1 VKRAI
6 VIAALLVAS
15 NVIAQNPAARV
26 AEDAMVIDRVAEAS
40 KRDLPVDL
48 LTRIVNED
56 IELLR
61 GRRADGSYEYA
72 TFERFEAARI
82 TNSFSINPRA
92 DKMETVELRGSNI
105 YRVIVDVPNRRMVVR
120 RNNPV
125 WVERIDVDFIG
136 EGSTTTQQRSFDV
149 KSWLKPGDVRPIDLP
164 IIARQ
169 ATAKVIATAD
179 PKHGYGNLDIA
190 LVQAR
195 IVDNANSP
203 YAEAVTSAKAALRA
217 LENGQ
222 IPALRTAAQR
232 MRDALGG
239 SAATAAFNTP
249 RASSSEMTVTAR
261 PASVSENATRLE
273 LRTELQIIEDL
284 LTGTESERREGL
296 DKLHQLIRRMRQ

>member
-1 VKRAI
+1 MKRATL
-6 VIAALLVAS
+6 IAALLVAS
-15 NVIAQNPAARV
+15 NLAAQNPAARV

-61 GRRADGSYEYA
+61 GRRADGSYEFA
-72 TFERFEAARI
+72 TFERFEAGRV
-82 TNSFSINPRA
+82 TNSYSINPRA

-149 KSWLKPGDVRPIDLP
+149 KSWLQPGEVRPIDLP
-164 IIARQ
+164 VIARQ
-169 ATAKVIATAD
+169 VTAKVIATAD
-179 PKHGYGNLDIA
+179 PKHGYGNVDIA

-203 YAEAVTSAKAALRA
+203 YAEAVTSAKAVLRA
-217 LENGQ
+217 LEGGQ
-222 IPALRTAAQR
+222 VPALRTAAQR

-239 SAATAAFNTP
+239 SAATATFTTP
-249 RASSSEMTVTAR
+249 RAASSEMTVTAR
-261 PASVSENATRLE
+261 PDNATRLE
-273 LRTELQIIEDL
+273 LQTELQIIEDL

>member
-1 VKRAI
+1 ML
-6 VIAALLVAS
+6 IAALLVAS
-15 NVIAQNPAARV
+15 NLVAQNPAARV

-61 GRRADGSYEYA
+61 GRRADGSYEFA
-72 TFERFEAARI
+72 TFERFEAGRV
-82 TNSFSINPRA
+82 TNSYSINPRA

-149 KSWLKPGDVRPIDLP
+149 KSWLQPGEVRPIDLP
-164 IIARQ
+164 VIARQ
-169 ATAKVIATAD
+169 VTAKVIATAD
-179 PKHGYGNLDIA
+179 PKHGYGNVDIA

-203 YAEAVTSAKAALRA
+203 YAEAVTSAKAVLRA
-217 LENGQ
+217 LEGGQ
-222 IPALRTAAQR
+222 VPALRTAAQR

-239 SAATAAFNTP
+239 SAATATFTTP
-249 RASSSEMTVTAR
+249 RAASSEMTVTAR
-261 PASVSENATRLE
+261 PDNATRLE
-273 LRTELQIIEDL
+273 LQTELQIIEDL